1 MLRVGRGFAPNFERM
16 EMLFLQFREFARV
29 MAFAGS
35 ENENQTSQ
43 RDKRKRP

>member
-1 MLRVGRGFAPNFERM
+1 
-16 EMLFLQFREFARV
+16 MLFLQLREFAGV

-43 RDKRKRP
+43 RDERKRP